1 MHRSAHQ
8 YDAQSVA
15 KCTGARNTLA
25 FAALSIDGGQP
36 PLTPPYQGGG
46 NGEGEIKGQAT
57 LAIKRWKRSL
67 FLLGLATAFMLADT
81 LAFAQTVIDPT
92 GRSGQPPGPLKE
104 EFQRPQ
110 PPPSPVLPIVPLPP
124 EGEAEKRPGAVRVF
138 VHDIHV
144 VGSTVFT
151 DAEINEVTAP
161 FKNRELVTEDLER
174 LRLSL
179 TLLYLNKGYLT
190 SGAIIPDQDVTFG
203 VIKIQIIEGKLT
215 RIDIEGNKWFSSSY
229 LRNRLE
235 LGVRTPVT
243 FPPIEEQMQLL
254 QQDRRIERV
263 TAELRPGDAP
273 GEATLDVKVADK
285 NPFHAGMEVNNYQ
298 SPLVGEMRGIGTLT
312 HDNLTGHGDP
322 LSLSY
327 GQSSGAFPIVYGSYE
342 LPFNRYGTTF
352 SPYYRRYDFKLIESP
367 FDPLNIKTNTEIIG
381 MSLRHPIYR
390 TVNDEVALSII
401 GEHLFTQSF
410 IFGNVPFSFFPG
422 FQNGAATV
430 SALRF
435 AQDWTHRT
443 IDTVVALRSRF
454 SVGLNV
460 LGATINSNSDTPDG
474 QFFSWLGQAQAIQQ
488 FGEKLFG
495 MQLLSRMDLQ
505 LTNSPLFPLEQVALG
520 GRYTVR
526 GYREVTILRDNA
538 FIASV
543 ESRFPLIRF
552 ASGEPMIQFA
562 PFADVAHGW
571 NIGANRP
578 SPTAPI
584 TTFPDTLA
592 SVGVGLRWN
601 ILPKDRASFEVY
613 WGQQLNHVTF
623 NQNTLQ
629 DHGVHIGFVAN
640 LF

>member
-1 MHRSAHQ
+1 MVARLEESPVH
-8 YDAQSVA
+8 AQV
-15 KCTGARNTLA
+15 L
-25 FAALSIDGGQP
+25 P
-36 PLTPPYQGGG
+36 PPPSQL
-46 NGEGEIKGQAT
+46 Q
-57 LAIKRWKRSL
+57 
-67 FLLGLATAFMLADT
+67 
-81 LAFAQTVIDPT
+81 QIDPT

-124 EGEAEKRPGAVRVF
+124 KGEAPPPGTVQVF

-144 VGSTVFT
+144 VGNTVFS

-161 FKNRELVTEDLER
+161 FKNRTLVTEDLER

-179 TLLYLNKGYLT
+179 TLLYINKGYLT

-203 VIKIQIIEGKLT
+203 VIRVQIIEGKLT
-215 RIDIEGNKWFSSSY
+215 RIDVEGNRWFSSSY
-229 LRNRLE
+229 LRDRLE
-235 LGVRTPVT
+235 LGIRTPVT
-243 FPPIEEQMQLL
+243 LDPLQEQMQLL

-263 TAELRPGDAP
+263 NAELRPGDVP
-273 GEATLDVKVADK
+273 GESTLNVRVADRQ
-285 NPFHAGMEVNNYQ
+285 PFHASMEVNNYQ
-298 SPLVGEMRGIGTLT
+298 TPLVGEARGIGTLT

-322 LSLSY
+322 LSVSY

-342 LPFNRYGTTF
+342 LPLNRYGTSF

-367 FDPLNIKTNTEIIG
+367 FDPLKIKTNTEIIG
-381 MSLRHPIYR
+381 MSLRQPIYR

-410 IFGNVPFSFFPG
+410 AFNGTPAEFPLSIFPG

-443 IDTVVALRSRF
+443 LDTVLALRSRF

-474 QFFSWLGQAQAIQQ
+474 QFFSWLGQAQAIKQ
-488 FGEKLFG
+488 FGQELLG
-495 MQLLSRMDLQ
+495 MQLLGRMDLQ
-505 LTNSPLFPLEQVALG
+505 VTNSPLFPLEQVALG

-543 ESRFPLIRF
+543 ESRFPLVRW

-571 NIGANRP
+571 NIGANRV
-578 SPTAPI
+578 SATAPV
-584 TTFPDTLA
+584 TSFPDTLA
-592 SVGVGLRWN
+592 SIGAGLRWN

-613 WGQQLNHVTF
+613 WGQQLNHVPRIS
-623 NQNTLQ
+623 NTVQ
-629 DHGVHIGFVAN
+629 DHGVHLGFVAN